1 MSTLTVSVVIPAY
14 NQARLL
20 VRLLD
25 SLTTMVNAPSFE
37 IIIVDDASPDATG
50 PVVAAWIA
58 AHPEISCRYFRQD
71 RNQGPGAARNRGVE
85 EAQGEFVAF
94 TDTDC
99 VVGEHWLSA
108 LIAGF
113 TSDAIAGVGGPV
125 APYNAE
131 SLFALYNTV
140 NSSLQPIV
148 SEHFPIPYLVTCNC
162 VYRRDVLREAG
173 EFPSDIPTPGGE
185 DVAASI
191 ALYKRGWRFAFA
203 PEARVRHDYRDTWK
217 SFRRTWKNYGF
228 GCGLMALRMLS
239 PAERNPEWQQWEGD
253 NHWSVLSIRPTVTGV
268 RSLYKDLRWFWGRTA
283 GHNLEVPERV
293 QLVLVRAVERI
304 CYYEGWKCAARRC
317 HAAHAMDPSD
327 PSDGS
332 D

>member
-1 MSTLTVSVVIPAY
+1 MTDKESILTVSVVIPAY
-14 NQARLL
+14 NQASLL
-20 VRLLD
+20 ARLLD
-25 SLTTMVNAPSFE
+25 SLAAMKDAPAFE
-37 IIIVDDASPDATG
+37 IIIVDDASPDDTG
-50 PVVAAWIA
+50 AIVAAWTA
-58 AHPEISCRYFRQD
+58 AHPEVPCRYFRQD
-71 RNQGPGAARNRGVE
+71 HNQGPGAARNRGVD
-85 EAQGEFVAF
+85 EAHGEFVAF

-99 VVGEHWLSA
+99 VVGEGWLSA
-108 LIAGF
+108 LIAGY

-173 EFPSDIPTPGGE
+173 GFPSDIPTPGGE

-203 PEARVRHDYRDTWK
+203 PDARVRHDYRDTWK
-217 SFRRTWKNYGF
+217 SFRRTWRNYGF
-228 GCGLMALRMLS
+228 GCGLVARRMLS

-253 NHWSVLSIRPTVTGV
+253 NHWNVLAIRPTVTGV
-268 RSLYKDLRWFWGRTA
+268 RSLFKDLRWFWGHTA
-283 GHNLEVPERV
+283 GHNLEAPERV
-293 QLVLVRAVERI
+293 QLLLVRTVERI
-304 CYYEGWKCAARRC
+304 CYYRGWKRGMYSPEIGDVWPG
-317 HAAHAMDPSD
+317 H
-327 PSDGS
+327 
-332 D
+332 